1 VRADEGS
8 TIQLRRLA
16 PWAAWLKHNFSL
28 PSVLTIAGVLGSA
41 LLYIVNLRTRVVVLE
56 HEVTHIVQV
65 APDQVALAAA
75 KERLADH
82 EQRIG
87 RLERDWDDAR
97 ELAGTAPRPR
107 GRR

>member
-1 VRADEGS
+1 VREDGS
-8 TIQLRRLA
+8 TTQLRRLA
-16 PWAAWLKHNFSL
+16 PWAAWLRANFSL
-28 PSVLTIAGVLGSA
+28 PSVLTIAGVIGSA

-65 APDQVALAAA
+65 APDEAILAAA

-87 RLERDWDDAR
+87 RLEHDWDDAR
-97 ELAGTAPRPR
+97 ELAGTEPRPR
-107 GRR
+107 HHH